1 MCEMIGNI
9 QVIVHHGDIEI
20 DFTGALLCVCLCMY
34 VRAISIRDTYP
45 HTIDEASSLLS
56 DSDGHR
62 LAQFVH
68 KSR

>member
-1 MCEMIGNI
+1 MKSASSHD
-9 QVIVHHGDIEI
+9 VINSVP
-20 DFTGALLCVCLCMY
+20 TA
-34 VRAISIRDTYP
+34 RRS
-45 HTIDEASSLLS
+45 DEASSLLS